1 MSHIVPVLCLIA
13 VVFFLEMKLGKEVQR
28 MDKEFQELKNS
39 IKENRNR
46 ILANKEKLDKI
57 KDNG

>member
-1 MSHIVPVLCLIA
+1 MIYIIIFLTLVII
-13 VVFFLEMKLGKEVQR
+13 FLEVKLRKDLQCY
-28 MDKEFQELKNS
+28 DKEFENLKNS
-39 IKENRNR
+39 IKENRDR

>member
-28 MDKEFQELKNS
+28 IDKDLRSLKRDIEENRDNISKNS
-39 IKENRNR
+39 ESIK
-46 ILANKEKLDKI
+46 KI
-57 KDNG
+57 NG

>member
-28 MDKEFQELKNS
+28 INKDLNNLKKEINENRDNISKNYES
-39 IKENRNR
+39 IKN
-46 ILANKEKLDKI
+46 I
-57 KDNG
+57 NG